1 MNLWWWIVAASLL
14 CFGIKCL
21 GYIVPSKIMD
31 SPRIAYMS
39 GIVTIG
45 LLAALTA
52 ATTFASGEKVVFDA
66 RIGGL
71 VAAAIALKLKAPFI
85 VVVIVGA
92 AATGLLR
99 LI

>member
-1 MNLWWWIVAASLL
+1 MSLWWWIAAASLL
-14 CFGIKCL
+14 CFGVKFV
-21 GYIVPSKIMD
+21 GYLVPSKLMD
-31 SPRIAYMS
+31 NPRIAYMS

-52 ATTFASGEKVVFDA
+52 ANTFASGEKVVFDA

-99 LI
+99 LL

>member
-1 MNLWWWIVAASLL
+1 MNLWWWLVIASVL
-14 CFGIKCL
+14 CFVIKFV
-21 GYIVPSKIMD
+21 GYTVPGSLMD
-31 SPRIAYMS
+31 NPRIAYKS

-52 ATTFASGEKVVFDA
+52 ANTFASGEKVVFDA

-71 VAAAIALKLKAPFI
+71 IAAAIALKLKAPFI
-85 VVVIVGA
+85 LVVIIGA
-92 AATGLLR
+92 VATGLLR

>member
-1 MNLWWWIVAASLL
+1 MILWWWLVIASVL
-14 CFGIKCL
+14 CFVIKFV
-21 GYIVPSKIMD
+21 GYTVPSSLMD
-31 SPRIAYMS
+31 NPRIAYKS

-52 ATTFASGEKVVFDA
+52 ANTFASGEKVVFDA

-71 VAAAIALKLKAPFI
+71 IAAAIALKLKAPFI
-85 VVVIVGA
+85 LVVIIGA
-92 AATGLLR
+92 VATGLLR